1 MSEEL
6 NTALKSMG
14 EKLHEMR
21 AANDQALDAKASDE
35 RVSEAESKLEVAEKS
50 LSEVIASVE
59 TLQKQASRRESFAG
73 VADENVE
80 AHKAALM
87 GFIRKGQDSGL
98 ADLERKAVNLGVDA
112 DGGFALTDEMD
123 TTIGQLVRDLNPMR
137 GVANVISVGNETYSK
152 LFNQGGSVAGWV
164 GEEAARPVT
173 ATSTLAKVTPS
184 FGEVYANPSI
194 TQKALDDMFFNAEA
208 WMNSEVAE
216 EFAAQENLAFT
227 SGNGTNKPKGI
238 LAYTFAASPN
248 FGQIKKIDSTVSV
261 SFGADDFISMV
272 HAIKQGYRTNRAVF
286 MMNDLSVA
294 VARKLKDG
302 QGNYIWS
309 QGYQAG
315 EASSILGYSVVENH
329 DLPDLAAG
337 ANSVLFGDFNRA
349 YTIADV
355 RGTRI
360 LRDPF
365 TAKPYVTF
373 YTTKR
378 VGGGLMD
385 SAAVVSLQPIA

>member
-1 MSEEL
+1 
-6 NTALKSMG
+6 
-14 EKLHEMR
+14 
-21 AANDQALDAKASDE
+21 
-35 RVSEAESKLEVAEKS
+35 
-50 LSEVIASVE
+50 
-59 TLQKQASRRESFAG
+59 
-73 VADENVE
+73 
-80 AHKAALM
+80 
-87 GFIRKGQDSGL
+87 
-98 ADLERKAVNLGVDA
+98 
-112 DGGFALTDEMD
+112 
-123 TTIGQLVRDLNPMR
+123 
-137 GVANVISVGNETYSK
+137 
-152 LFNQGGSVAGWV
+152 
-164 GEEAARPVT
+164 
-173 ATSTLAKVTPS
+173 
-184 FGEVYANPSI
+184 
-194 TQKALDDMFFNAEA
+194 
-208 WMNSEVAE
+208 
-216 EFAAQENLAFT
+216 
-227 SGNGTNKPKGI
+227 
-238 LAYTFAASPN
+238 
-248 FGQIKKIDSTVSV
+248 
-261 SFGADDFISMV
+261 
-272 HAIKQGYRTNRAVF
+272 
-286 MMNDLSVA
+286 VA